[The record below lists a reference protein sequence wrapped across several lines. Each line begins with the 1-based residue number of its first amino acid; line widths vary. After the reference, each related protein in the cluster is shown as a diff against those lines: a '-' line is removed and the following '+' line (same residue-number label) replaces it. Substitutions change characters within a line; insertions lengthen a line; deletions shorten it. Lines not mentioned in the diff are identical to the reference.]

1 MSEAWKNAVLL
12 DRQIH
17 KIFEL
22 RKGAKLPQCD
32 SNFMNKIGRRSNTAH
47 PPTAPNYFWFSI
59 VW

>member
-47 PPTAPNYFWFSI
+47 PL
-59 VW
+59 V